1 MMKKVISL
9 LFLYFL
15 ITKLEGQIIIGP
27 ETEQLIKSPFA
38 VTDKGW
44 VDRGSLSLNTTQTYL
59 SNWAAGGNSAVNI
72 TGLAAYSFFYRDE
85 KHNWD
90 NIINLAYGRSLIDLQ
105 QPSIK
110 TDDKI
115 DITSKYG
122 RRTTPAW
129 SYTGMLNFKTQ
140 FAPGYVAGARGLPDL
155 SRGKIADWLSPAY
168 FTVAAGMDYLK
179 DRKFTCFISPFTCK
193 GTIVKNQTLAN
204 AGQFGV
210 TPAVYDG
217 EGNLIKPGENLRLEY
232 GTYVRMG
239 FSQSWKD
246 KYRLDSKAELFSSY
260 LNNPGN
266 IDFNIE
272 SVLACK
278 FNKYLACSVILQMLY
293 DDDVILVK
301 SPAYVDE
308 NGVSHPEKRGPGL
321 QFKEVIAIGF
331 QYSL

>member
-1 MMKKVISL
+1 MLVKSCFSAC
-9 LFLYFL
+9 LFFVVFQ
-15 ITKLEGQIIIGP
+15 GNAQIILGP
-27 ETEQLIKSPFA
+27 ETEQLVKSPFA

-44 VDRGSLSLNTTQTYL
+44 VDRGSLSINTTQTYL
-59 SNWAAGGNSAVNI
+59 SNWAAGGNSAINLS
-72 TGLAAYSFFYRDE
+72 GLATYSFFYRDE

-90 NIINLAYGRSLIDLQ
+90 NIINLAYGRSVIDIRE
-105 QPSIK
+105 PSIK

-122 RRTTPAW
+122 RRATPGW
-129 SYTGMLNFKTQ
+129 SYTGMLNIKSQ
-140 FAPGYVAGARGLPDL
+140 FAPGYIAGMRGLPDV
-155 SRGKIADWLSPAY
+155 SRGKISDWLSPAY
-168 FTVAAGMDYLK
+168 FTLAAGMDYIK
-179 DRKFTCFISPFTCK
+179 ERKFTCFLSPFTCK
-193 GTIVKNQTLAN
+193 GTVVKNQILAN

-210 TPAVYDG
+210 DPAEYNS
-217 EGNLIKPGENLRLEY
+217 EGLMIRPGKNIRIEY
-232 GTYVRMG
+232 GSYVRMG

-278 FNKYLACSVILQMLY
+278 FNKYLACSMILQMIY
-293 DDDVILVK
+293 DDDIILVK
-301 SPAYVDE
+301 SPAYTDN
-308 NGVSHPEKRGPGL
+308 NGTFYPEKKGPGL
-321 QFKEVIAIGF
+321 QFKEVVAIGF